1 MVITT
6 DPTNTSNLANNSE
19 VEVTLSTST
28 NGAKIYYTLD
38 GSTPTYNSTL
48 YEGPFTVT
56 ASGISAKTV
65 TIKAIGM
72 RSAYYNSQVATKV
85 ITFAADEQPQASGSV
100 KINSVTDDVYLY
112 TGQEY
117 EFNLEVEY
125 EFAHISQA
133 KIYLGFNNEKV
144 DGFNLIADEVVTSTS
159 GTVTFENISTKVQY
173 WEDEEF
179 GAYVKIVDFTDDED
193 GKVLDE
199 DFLKLDVSRPVTIS
213 PTEVEII
220 GFIEDGRIWFDD
232 WVKVET
238 ELTYQNDDVSFE
250 GLYLLY
256 EGEEIERDGGH
267 YDLEENNDG
276 TGTLTITNN
285 FFNDLFGQMQVI
297 PSQLSFELIF
307 SVRETDTTISIPF
320 TVDVNGFD
328 VTTAHMNPQ
337 QDLPYEYNIEI
348 FYENL
353 DLNSYNLS
361 IVRYEDNEFGFSLH
375 SSTDN
380 ETLDVRQLYP
390 ENNPNTWWISTTE
403 EFTGGVYYIVLHTGE
418 FDQGEIIAA
427 KNLNFIGR
435 LDLKSAM

>member
-256 EGEEIERDGGH
+256 EGEEIELDGGH

>member
-100 KINSVTDDVYLY
+100 KINSVTDDVYPY

-256 EGEEIERDGGH
+256 EGEEIELDGGH

>member
-1 MVITT
+1 
-6 DPTNTSNLANNSE
+6 
-19 VEVTLSTST
+19 
-28 NGAKIYYTLD
+28 
-38 GSTPTYNSTL
+38 
-48 YEGPFTVT
+48 
-56 ASGISAKTV
+56 
-65 TIKAIGM
+65 M
-72 RSAYYNSQVATKV
+72 RSAYYNSPVATKV

-256 EGEEIERDGGH
+256 EGEEIELDGGH